1 MRRSDRGPVLAL
13 AVAVVIAALPGCG
26 GGSDREAIG
35 KPVVL
40 SPGMEK
46 MKAEMLQNFRNQ
58 TKGRIPTPEA
68 SP

>member
-1 MRRSDRGPVLAL
+1 VLAL
-13 AVAVVIAALPGCG
+13 ALTFVLGALPGCG
-26 GGSDREAIG
+26 GGPDPEAIG

-46 MKAEMLQNFRNQ
+46 MKAEMLENFRNQ
-58 TKGRIPTPEA
+58 TKGRIPTPET